1 MQPYPGPTLWFAS
14 LYPSV
19 LEVNPPKKW
28 TDFREHMDTLQE
40 TVYVALQETMG
51 FTPLTRVILQ

>member
-28 TDFREHMDTLQE
+28 TDFRENMDT
-40 TVYVALQETMG
+40 LQETMG